1 MDAISR
7 ILSGGYGRVHG
18 RRQRRHHERWYN
30 NNNDALLSQT
40 WVIATVAVLEVCT
53 VPHVEP
59 HNVQGELYPCY
70 SYSCCGRA
78 RYDLGGEL
86 LPHVDVRQA

>member
-1 MDAISR
+1 MSRAIYEYLEEIVLNLDGSR
-7 ILSGGYGRVHG
+7 FSGLPKVGFTVIMVRD
-18 RRQRRHHERWYN
+18 N

-53 VPHVEP
+53 VPHFEP
-59 HNVQGELYPCY
+59 HNVRGELDPCY

-78 RYDLGGEL
+78 R
-86 LPHVDVRQA
+86 